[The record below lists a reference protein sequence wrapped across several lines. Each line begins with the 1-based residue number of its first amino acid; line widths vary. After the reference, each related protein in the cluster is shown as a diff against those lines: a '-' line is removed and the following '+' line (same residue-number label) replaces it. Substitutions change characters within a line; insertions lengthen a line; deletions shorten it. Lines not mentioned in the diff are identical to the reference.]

1 MAWNPAILVFTQ
13 DGKRTHGSRST
24 DGSYSAKKKK
34 KKKKKISQLR
44 NLVTRI
50 HSLRG
55 MKVARPTNG
64 VDGRGCF
71 KKRMLACNG
80 QDRGLC
86 FGPKGR

>member
-1 MAWNPAILVFTQ
+1 MESGYPGITTEWQADEMIPGL
-13 DGKRTHGSRST
+13 KRAPKASKVSP
-24 DGSYSAKKKK
+24 
-34 KKKKKISQLR
+34 IR

>member
-1 MAWNPAILVFTQ
+1 MESGYPGFYTGWQ
-13 DGKRTHGSRST
+13 T
-24 DGSYSAKKKK
+24 DMRFPVYRWLLQRQKK

-44 NLVTRI
+44 NLVIRM

-71 KKRMLACNG
+71 KKRMPACNG

>member
-1 MAWNPAILVFTQ
+1 MESGYPGFYTGWQTDMTVPGLQMAPKAP
-13 DGKRTHGSRST
+13 
-24 DGSYSAKKKK
+24 
-34 KKKKKISQLR
+34 KISQLR
-44 NLVTRI
+44 NLVTRM

-71 KKRMLACNG
+71 KKRMPACNG

-86 FGPKGR
+86 FSPKGR

>member
-1 MAWNPAILVFTQ
+1 MESGYPGITTEWQADEMIPGL
-13 DGKRTHGSRST
+13 KRAPKASKVSP
-24 DGSYSAKKKK
+24 
-34 KKKKKISQLR
+34 IR

-50 HSLRG
+50 HSSKRG
-55 MKVARPTNG
+55 MEIVRSTNG